1 MARAR
6 QSLTCLD
13 THIVAWL
20 YAGMV
25 EKLSDS
31 AVQAIETGVL
41 LYSPIVALELQYLHE
56 IGRLRVPSDT
66 ILMALQEEVGL
77 QPCALPF
84 DTVVTTAK
92 ALTWTR
98 DVFDRIIVATAMA
111 AEAQLITKDTTIRQH
126 SPVTLW

>member
-25 EKLSDS
+25 EKLSES
-31 AVQAIETGVL
+31 AAQAIETGLL

-66 ILMALQEEVGL
+66 ILTALQKDVGL
-77 QPCALPF
+77 QPSALPF

-92 ALTWTR
+92 SLTWTR

-111 AEAQLITKDTTIRQH
+111 AEARLITKDTTIRQH
-126 SPVTLW
+126 SSVALW